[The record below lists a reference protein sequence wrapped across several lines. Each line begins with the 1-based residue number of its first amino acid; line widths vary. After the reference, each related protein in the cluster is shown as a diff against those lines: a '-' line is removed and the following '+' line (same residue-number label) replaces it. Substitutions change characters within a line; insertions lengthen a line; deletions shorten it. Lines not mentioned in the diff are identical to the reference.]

1 MYNKGTKS
9 TFSSSSQQY
18 SSFRSATATSSS
30 TTSRTVTS
38 GGVLSSTVN
47 SSSNSSTQHQSAF
60 RRSSATAICNS
71 PTAITRNERPYNSV
85 RGPLGQSYSGSVTG
99 AAIGALGGYGSN
111 RLERSTSSI
120 NRPLAL
126 PSSTSVTTG
135 RPPLSPLPQKTTWDA
150 KPYPG
155 SSFSSGNSGT
165 AAASSVRPSSSYS
178 SPSTSSG
185 IVRSPFGSTSS
196 TASSVERYNLRDQK
210 GYVLIFHHKHF
221 KNAKAIREGSEK
233 DLQLL
238 KHFFTRYR
246 VKKPDICENYTVL
259 RIKDKMRKIAEKDFS
274 KYSCLLVIVMS
285 HGETK
290 DRIQAYDNL
299 YNFEQEVVERVLTN
313 TTLKDK
319 PKLFFI
325 QACKGSATMQHDVT
339 SVATNKN
346 DMLKCYSTYEGT
358 VSLRDPRLG
367 TYFIQTLFTL
377 IDEQGDKD
385 VADLMILTRKRFK
398 DDKVP
403 QAPTDTSTLTK
414 KFYFRDLK

>member
-18 SSFRSATATSSS
+18 SYRTATATSSS
-30 TTSRTVTS
+30 TTSKTVIS
-38 GGVLSSTVN
+38 GGIMSSMVN
-47 SSSNSSTQHQSAF
+47 SNSSSSTQHQGAF
-60 RRSSATAICNS
+60 RRSSATAITNS
-71 PTAITRNERPYNSV
+71 PTAINRNERPYNSV
-85 RGPLGQSYSGSVTG
+85 RGPLGQSYSGNVAG

-120 NRPLAL
+120 NRPPAL
-126 PSSTSVTTG
+126 LSSNSVTTG
-135 RPPLSPLPQKTTWDA
+135 RPPLSPLPQKTIWDA
-150 KPYPG
+150 KPYTG
-155 SSFSSGNSGT
+155 SSFSSGNSGLT
-165 AAASSVRPSSSYS
+165 AASSVRPSSSYS
-178 SPSTSSG
+178 GPSTSSG

-196 TASSVERYNLRDQK
+196 TASSSVERYNLRNQK

-238 KHFFTRYR
+238 KHIFTKYR

-290 DRIQAYDNL
+290 DRIQAYDTL

-325 QACKGSATMQHDVT
+325 QACKGSATMQHDAT

-358 VSLRDPRLG
+358 VSLRDTSLG

>member
-38 GGVLSSTVN
+38 GGVLSTTVN
-47 SSSNSSTQHQSAF
+47 SNSSSSTQHQSAF

-120 NRPLAL
+120 NRPPAL
-126 PSSTSVTTG
+126 LSSSSVTSG
-135 RPPLSPLPQKTTWDA
+135 RPSLSPLPQKTTWDA

-155 SSFSSGNSGT
+155 SSFRFVLFDVLSQFDNKDSLFEFSSGNSGT

-196 TASSVERYNLRDQK
+196 TVR
-210 GYVLIFHHKHF
+210 
-221 KNAKAIREGSEK
+221 
-233 DLQLL
+233 
-238 KHFFTRYR
+238 
-246 VKKPDICENYTVL
+246 
-259 RIKDKMRKIAEKDFS
+259 
-274 KYSCLLVIVMS
+274 
-285 HGETK
+285 
-290 DRIQAYDNL
+290 
-299 YNFEQEVVERVLTN
+299 
-313 TTLKDK
+313 
-319 PKLFFI
+319 
-325 QACKGSATMQHDVT
+325 
-339 SVATNKN
+339 
-346 DMLKCYSTYEGT
+346 
-358 VSLRDPRLG
+358 
-367 TYFIQTLFTL
+367 
-377 IDEQGDKD
+377 
-385 VADLMILTRKRFK
+385 
-398 DDKVP
+398 
-403 QAPTDTSTLTK
+403 
-414 KFYFRDLK
+414 

>member
-47 SSSNSSTQHQSAF
+47 SNSSSSTQHQSAF

-71 PTAITRNERPYNSV
+71 PTAITQNERPYNSV

-155 SSFSSGNSGT
+155 SSFSS
-165 AAASSVRPSSSYS
+165 
-178 SPSTSSG
+178 
-185 IVRSPFGSTSS
+185 
-196 TASSVERYNLRDQK
+196 SVERYNLRDQK

-238 KHFFTRYR
+238 KHVFTRYR

-259 RIKDKMRKIAEKDFS
+259 RIKDKMRKKKDFS

-325 QACKGSATMQHDVT
+325 QACKGSATMQHDAT

-385 VADLMILTRKRFK
+385 VADLMILTRRRFK
-398 DDKVP
+398 DDK
-403 QAPTDTSTLTK
+403 
-414 KFYFRDLK
+414 